1 METLEGSRLWERFDK
16 EFLSTPGVH
25 CLSLGQTGTGKTIK
39 SFKLIEWLLKKGE
52 TVVYFDTGKSGE
64 ILPLLGLGKP
74 IHCIIPDENG
84 CSCSMSFRQSPV
96 SIDFDYVKEAGR
108 TWTCIQLG
116 KINVLGFRNFFV
128 DAQPK
133 AKYGSDLVHSLVIAA
148 RRQKMPNPMTLVI
161 DEFHELCPSYG
172 LMENKYLKESAS
184 RTTVAL
190 KTLRSEGIRIIA
202 IDQAWNDIFSN
213 ARRQFSFILASRAP
227 SFGKDAGR
235 LASYP
240 FHDLT
245 VEYGRMI
252 FPQREWAGVWKF
264 HMYYPP
270 PGSWVNYSGEVVQHV
285 PKRTVV
291 ETWQKVVVDA

>member
-1 METLEGSRLWERFDK
+1 MNELAGSELYKKFDK

-39 SFKLIEWLLKKGE
+39 SFQFVKWFLGKNE
-52 TVVYFDTGKSGE
+52 TIVFFDTGKSGE
-64 ILPLLGLGKP
+64 LLPLLGMGTAL
-74 IHCIIPDENG
+74 HCIIPEL
-84 CSCSMSFRQSPV
+84 CSMSFKNSPV
-96 SIDFDYVKEAGR
+96 PYDVMTVIEPTE
-108 TWTCIQLG
+108 TWENIQEG
-116 KINVLGFRNFFV
+116 KINVLGFRNFFL

-148 RRQKMPNPMTLVI
+148 RNGNLPKKMVLFI

-202 IDQAWNDIFSN
+202 IDQAWGDIFSN
-213 ARRQFSFILASRAP
+213 ARRQFPFVLVSRAP
-227 SFGKDAGR
+227 NFGKDAGL
-235 LASYP
+235 LARYP
-240 FHDLT
+240 FADLT

-252 FPQREWAGVWKF
+252 FPQRVWNGVWKF
-264 HMYYPP
+264 PMWYPP
-270 PGSWVNYSGEVVQHV
+270 PKVWVTYAGEVKPFIKKHKVI
-285 PKRTVV
+285 
-291 ETWQKVVVDA
+291 ETWQKVMVDDAA

>member
-1 METLEGSRLWERFDK
+1 MELEGSRLWERFDK
-16 EFLSTPGVH
+16 EFLSIPGVH

-39 SFKLIEWLLKKGE
+39 SFTFIKWLIEKGE
-52 TVVYFDTGKSGE
+52 TIIYFDTGKSGE
-64 ILPLLGLGKP
+64 MLPLLGMGVP
-74 IHCIIPDENG
+74 IHCMIPEH
-84 CSCSMSFRQSPV
+84 CSMSFRNSPV
-96 SIDFDYVKEAGR
+96 RCETATMETPAE
-108 TWTCIQLG
+108 TWEQIEPK
-116 KINVLGFRNFFV
+116 KINLLGFRNFFV

-133 AKYGSDLVHSLVIAA
+133 SKYGSDLIHSLVITA
-148 RRQKMPNPMTLVI
+148 RKRGLPNRIALFI

-202 IDQAWNDIFSN
+202 IDQAWGDIFSN
-213 ARRQFSFILASRAP
+213 ARRQFPFILASRAP

-235 LASYP
+235 LASFP

-245 VEYGRMI
+245 VECGRMI

-264 HMYYPP
+264 PMFYPP
-270 PGSWVNYSGEVVQHV
+270 RGSWVNYSGEVVQHV